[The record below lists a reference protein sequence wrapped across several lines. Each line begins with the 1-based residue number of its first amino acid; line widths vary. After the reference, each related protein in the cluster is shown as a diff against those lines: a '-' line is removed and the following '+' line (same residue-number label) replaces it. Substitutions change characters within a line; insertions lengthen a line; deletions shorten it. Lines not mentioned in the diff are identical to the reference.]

1 MSRKGGVQK
10 VRGGRGGVGQPEM
23 NRRLRLGKGGGG
35 AAMVGGD
42 NIKPLQKRRFA
53 TVRQVNGGLQ
63 AQENDDLAAASRR
76 DAAARLQAV
85 DDDDLGQ

>member
-1 MSRKGGVQK
+1 
-10 VRGGRGGVGQPEM
+10 
-23 NRRLRLGKGGGG
+23 
-35 AAMVGGD
+35 MVGGD

>member
-1 MSRKGGVQK
+1 
-10 VRGGRGGVGQPEM
+10 M
-23 NRRLRLGKGGGG
+23 NRWLRQGKGGGG
-35 AAMVGGD
+35 AAMVGGN

-63 AQENDDLAAASRR
+63 AQKNDNLAATSRGH
-76 DAAARLQAV
+76 ATARLQAV